1 MGNKQKPDAK
11 KIVKLLNKSVK
22 PSDIANILDVPV
34 RRVYNVRSRAK
45 ITGELTQVSDI
56 SNSLVNYEP
65 ELIDNIKHTTLSIST
80 ILTKKNFNKE
90 SSTQLAKTMGIL
102 IDKLRLIEGKSTQ
115 NISAQI
121 VGSLEPEQLKIL
133 EEMGRSLIKS
143 MLPDQ

>member
-1 MGNKQKPDAK
+1 
-11 KIVKLLNKSVK
+11 
-22 PSDIANILDVPV
+22 
-34 RRVYNVRSRAK
+34 
-45 ITGELTQVSDI
+45 
-56 SNSLVNYEP
+56 
-65 ELIDNIKHTTLSIST
+65 
-80 ILTKKNFNKE
+80 
-90 SSTQLAKTMGIL
+90 MGIL

>member
-11 KIVKLLNKSVK
+11 KIVKLLKKSVK